1 MEQAERHNV
10 SYYRYL
16 NRRILANYISV
27 ALIPLLLTSVVTFL
41 FFMSA
46 YQDKVLAHLMVLTK
60 KHQQNID
67 GFLLERSA
75 NIQELANSYSL
86 EQLSDEK
93 FLQNSLFSL
102 QKFYSNTFVD
112 LGIVRE
118 DGKQFAYVG
127 PYDLKNA
134 NYGNASWFREAISRP
149 FFISDVF
156 TGLRGSPHFI
166 VTARGVGRGS
176 KWILRATVN
185 FDKFNSLVENIS
197 MGKTGFA
204 FILNRNGEFQTR
216 PRSEV
221 DPSRKPYSDF
231 LEKLKSE
238 GAKSQAAGDA
248 FAGRGS
254 RSTIY
259 VMSVLKNGEW
269 LLVFQQSRT
278 DAFSDL
284 NTANIIISLLLF
296 TGSVV
301 IVITARIL
309 ARRIVARV
317 RQVDLE
323 KAMMKEQIIEA
334 GKLASLGELAAGI
347 AHEINNPI
355 AVMVEEAG
363 WIQDLLDE
371 EEPGASKNMAEF
383 QRALSQI
390 KTQGLRCKQITHKL
404 LSFARKTDPT
414 TKEIVMNDLVEETME
429 LCQQRIVYGNVKIEY
444 HLGKNLPIVEAP
456 PQELQQVIINLVNNA
471 LDALETRGGTVTI
484 TTRKEDGFVVLD
496 VADDGPGIP
505 SSILSRIFDPFF
517 TTKTVGKGTGLG
529 LSICYGIVEKIG
541 GNISLSTAEGVG
553 TTFHVKLPVKA
564 AKEAAGP

>member
-1 MEQAERHNV
+1 MEQAERHNE

-27 ALIPLLLTSVVTFL
+27 ALIPLLLTSLVTFL

-75 NIQELANSYSL
+75 NIQELAKSYSL
-86 EQLSDEK
+86 DQLQDEK
-93 FLQNSLFSL
+93 FLQNSLFNL

-118 DGKQFAYVG
+118 DGKQFAYAG
-127 PYDLKNA
+127 PHDLKNA
-134 NYGNASWFREAISRP
+134 NYGNASWFREAIKRP

-176 KWILRATVN
+176 NWILRATVN

-231 LEKLKSE
+231 LEKLKS
-238 GAKSQAAGDA
+238 ASAGDA
-248 FAGRGS
+248 FTGRGS

-383 QRALSQI
+383 QRALNQI

-444 HLGKNLPIVEAP
+444 HLGKNLPLVEAP

-484 TTRKEDGFVVLD
+484 TTRKEEGFVVLD

-505 SSILSRIFDPFF
+505 ASILSRIFDPFF

-564 AKEAAGP
+564 AKEV

>member
-1 MEQAERHNV
+1 MEQSERHNE

-16 NRRILANYISV
+16 NRRILTNYISV
-27 ALIPLLLTSVVTFL
+27 ALIPLLLTSLVTFL
-41 FFMSA
+41 FFISA

-86 EQLSDEK
+86 DQLQDEK
-93 FLQNSLFSL
+93 FLQNSLFNL

-112 LGIVRE
+112 LGIVGE

-127 PYDLKNA
+127 PHDLKNA
-134 NYGNASWFREAISRP
+134 NYGNASWFKEAINRK

-166 VTARGVGRGS
+166 VTARGSGRTAN
-176 KWILRATVN
+176 WILRATVN
-185 FDKFNSLVENIS
+185 FDKFNSLVESIS
-197 MGKTGFA
+197 IGKTGFA

-216 PRSEV
+216 PRSEIN
-221 DPSRKPYSDF
+221 PEKMPYSGF
-231 LEKLKSE
+231 LKNLKNN
-238 GAKSQAAGDA
+238 GGKGPLTGDA
-248 FAGRGS
+248 FAGQGS

-284 NTANIIISLLLF
+284 STANIIISLLLL

-301 IVITARIL
+301 IIITARIL

-323 KAMMKEQIIEA
+323 KAMMKEQIIET

-347 AHEINNPI
+347 AHEINNPV

-383 QRALSQI
+383 QRALNQI

-414 TKEIVMNDLVEETME
+414 HKDIKINELVEETME
-429 LCQQRIVYGNVKIEY
+429 LCQQRIVYGNVKLEY
-444 HLGKNLPIVEAP
+444 HLGKNLPILEAP

-505 SSILSRIFDPFF
+505 ASILSRIFDPFF

-541 GNISLSTAEGVG
+541 GNISLSTAEGMG
-553 TTFHVKLPVKA
+553 ATFHVKLPIKA
-564 AKEAAGP
+564 EKEA